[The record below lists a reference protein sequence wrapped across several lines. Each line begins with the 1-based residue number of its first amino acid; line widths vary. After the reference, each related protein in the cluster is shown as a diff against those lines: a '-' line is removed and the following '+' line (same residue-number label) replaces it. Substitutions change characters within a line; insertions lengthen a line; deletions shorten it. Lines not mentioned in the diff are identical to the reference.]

1 MNRVDLLNSHLNN
14 LIKLNSDGHGDYS
27 DEIQNT
33 IKEINN
39 ELGIGTEAILGS
51 YTNKELHNELNKRT
65 NVFEV
70 VLDLEQEAVLG
81 KVVGDEEESTS
92 IKGPARI
99 LINQD

>member
-1 MNRVDLLNSHLNN
+1 MDRVDLLNKHLNN
-14 LIKLNSDGHGDYS
+14 LITLNSHSHGEYN
-27 DEIQNT
+27 DEIKNT
-33 IKEINN
+33 IDEINK
-39 ELGIGTEAILGS
+39 ELGIGTEAVLES
-51 YTNKELHNELNKRT
+51 YTTKELHNELNKRT

-81 KVVGDEEESTS
+81 KIVGDEEETTN

>member
-1 MNRVDLLNSHLNN
+1 LDRVDLLNKHLNN
-14 LIKLNSDGHGDYS
+14 LITLNSQGHGEYS
-27 DEIQNT
+27 DEIKNT
-33 IKEINN
+33 IDEINK

-51 YTNKELHNELNKRT
+51 YTAKELHNELNKRT

-81 KVVGDEEESTS
+81 KVVGDEEETTN